1 MREFARPVVVVSK
14 CLEFEAVRFDGSVVH
29 DDFVRALK
37 AHVDSIPVCPEMEIG
52 LGVPRAPVRIVRDD
66 GRRRLIQPATG
77 ADVTEKMEKFSTSF
91 LDGLDA
97 VDGFILKSR
106 SPSSGIKDVKI
117 YSGAEKGAPV
127 GKGPGFFGGAVLA
140 RFGYLAVE
148 DEGRLK
154 NLRIR
159 EHFLTKLFALA
170 SFRGVK
176 ALGRFG
182 ELVKFHTRNKFLFM
196 AYNQTRLRALGKTV
210 ANHERLPAAKAIQAY
225 EEDFYA
231 ALARPSRHT
240 ADINVLMHGLGY
252 FSKQLGREEKS
263 FFLNLLEEY
272 RAGRVPLSVPLTVLR
287 EYVVR
292 FGEEYLASQTFF
304 SPYPAEL
311 VDLADSGKGKP
322 D

>member
-1 MREFARPVVVVSK
+1 MREFARPTVVVSK
-14 CLEFEAVRFDGSVVH
+14 CLEFEAVRYDGSIVRDV
-29 DDFVRALK
+29 FVNALK
-37 AHVDSIPVCPEMEIG
+37 THVDFIPVCPEVEID

-77 ADVTEKMEKFSTSF
+77 ADATEKMEAFAASF
-91 LDGLDA
+91 LDGLEA

-106 SPSSGIKDVKI
+106 SPSSGIKEVKI
-117 YSGAEKGAPV
+117 YAGAEKGAPV

-140 RFGYLAVE
+140 RFGHLAVE

-154 NLRIR
+154 NLRLR
-159 EHFLTKLFALA
+159 EHFLTKVFALA
-170 SFRGVK
+170 SFREVK
-176 ALGRFG
+176 VSGRFG
-182 ELVKFHTRNKFLFM
+182 DLVKFHSRNKFLFM
-196 AYNQTRLRALGKTV
+196 AYNQTRLRALGKTA
-210 ANHERLPAAKAIQAY
+210 ANHERLPSAEAIRAY

-231 ALARPSRHT
+231 ALARPPRHK
-240 ADINVLMHGLGY
+240 ANINVLMHGLGH

-272 RAGRVPLSVPLTVLR
+272 RAERVPLSVPLTVLR

-292 FGEEYLASQTFF
+292 FGDEYLASQTFF
-304 SPYPAEL
+304 SPFPGEL
-311 VDLADSGKGKP
+311 VDLADSGKGKT

>member
-1 MREFARPVVVVSK
+1 MRKFTRPIVVVSK
-14 CLEFEAVRFDGSVVH
+14 CLEFEPVRYDGSVVH
-29 DDFVRALK
+29 DEFVRAFK
-37 AHVDSIPVCPEMEIG
+37 PHVDFIPVCPEVEIG
-52 LGVPRAPVRIVRDD
+52 LGVPRATVRVVRDD
-66 GRRRLIQPATG
+66 GGRRLIQPATG
-77 ADVTEKMEKFSTSF
+77 ADVTGKMDAFSTSF
-91 LDGLDA
+91 LDGLEA

-106 SPSSGIKDVKI
+106 SPSSGIKEVKI
-117 YSGAEKGAPV
+117 YAGAEKAAPV

-140 RFGYLAVE
+140 RFGHLAVE

-170 SFRGVK
+170 SFREVK
-176 ALGRFG
+176 ASGRFG

-210 ANHERLPAAKAIQAY
+210 ANHERLPAAEAIRAY

-240 ADINVLMHGLGY
+240 ANINVLMHGLGH
-252 FSKQLGREEKS
+252 FSKQLGHEEKS
-263 FFLNLLEEY
+263 FFLDLLEEY

-304 SPYPAEL
+304 SPYPEVL
-311 VDLADSGKGKP
+311 VDLADSGKGKTE
-322 D
+322 